1 MNEALKIQALN
12 ALQTMPNV
20 RETDVANILECVQ
33 QCYVEFNGQTTAE
46 RNFLISE
53 LQYFINELRG

>member
-20 RETDVANILECVQ
+20 NGTDVANVLECVQ
-33 QCYVEFNGQTTAE
+33 QCYVEFDEQMTTE
-46 RNFLISE
+46 RSFLISE
-53 LQYFINELRG
+53 LQYFINGLRG